1 MTETEPIV
9 AVAVVVVVVVADAAA
24 VVAFAVVVVVV
35 VVVVVIVVAPLL
47 IINYLPRFFVYCRN
61 AEAVICC
68 SFAAAPFDRWR
79 KNSSD
84 LKIDRT
90 FLPPTG
96 LERGAREQTG
106 GKVTPVGPILNQFLL
121 HISRPFDLLKLFVCT
136 RKTTYSH
143 LEKLSSDDATLPS
156 VSYRTPWCI

>member
-1 MTETEPIV
+1 MIETELV
-9 AVAVVVVVVVADAAA
+9 VAVVVVVVAA
-24 VVAFAVVVVVV
+24 

-96 LERGAREQTG
+96 FSQILGEQTWS
-106 GKVTPVGPILNQFLL
+106 KV
-121 HISRPFDLLKLFVCT
+121 
-136 RKTTYSH
+136 
-143 LEKLSSDDATLPS
+143 SS
-156 VSYRTPWCI
+156 